1 MNNVA
6 FREKME
12 ARTVL
17 FAVNTLAYLRTVPYD
32 VATKVIAFQLGK
44 SASSIGANYH
54 EANRAVSRDDFAHKI
69 SISLKEANES
79 VYWFKVAKGV
89 LGETAQLQG
98 LLQEALE
105 LRNLFQS
112 ILSSVKGRSNSTTPN
127 SSTLNSPVNSTTS
140 NSTTPNSS
148 TPNSTTSNSSTP
160 NSSTPPL

>member
-54 EANRAVSRDDFAHKI
+54 EANRAISRDDFAHKI

-79 VYWFKVAKGV
+79 VYWLKVVKGV
-89 LGETAQLQG
+89 LGESTQLQG

-112 ILSSVKGRSNSTTPN
+112 ILSSVKGRSTSTTPT
-127 SSTLNSPVNSTTS
+127 SSTPNFLI

-148 TPNSTTSNSSTP
+148 TP
-160 NSSTPPL
+160 PL

>member
-1 MNNVA
+1 MNNVV

-12 ARTVL
+12 ARTVQ
-17 FAVNTLAYLRTVPYD
+17 FAVDTLAFLRTVPYD

-54 EANRAVSRDDFAHKI
+54 EANRAISRDDFAHKI
-69 SISLKEANES
+69 SISLKEANER

-89 LGETAQLQG
+89 LGETTQLQG
-98 LLQEALE
+98 LLHEATE

-112 ILSSVKGRSNSTTPN
+112 ILSSVKGGRSD
-127 SSTLNSPVNSTTS
+127 
-140 NSTTPNSS
+140 
-148 TPNSTTSNSSTP
+148 SSTP

>member
-1 MNNVA
+1 MNNGA

-12 ARTVL
+12 ARTVQ
-17 FAVNTLAYLRTVPYD
+17 FAVNTLAFLRTVPYD

-79 VYWFKVAKGV
+79 VYWFKVSQGV
-89 LGETAQLQG
+89 LGETTQLQG

-112 ILSSVKGRSNSTTPN
+112 ILSSVKGRSNSSTLHSSTPN
-127 SSTLNSPVNSTTS
+127 SS
-140 NSTTPNSS
+140 TPNSS
-148 TPNSTTSNSSTP
+148 TPNSTT
-160 NSSTPPL
+160 PPL

>member
-44 SASSIGANYH
+44 SSSSIGANYH
-54 EANRAVSRDDFAHKI
+54 EANRAISRDDFAHKI

-112 ILSSVKGRSNSTTPN
+112 ILSSVKGRPNSTTPN
-127 SSTLNSPVNSTTS
+127 SSVNSTTP
-140 NSTTPNSS
+140 NSTTANSPVNSS
-148 TPNSTTSNSSTP
+148 TPNSTT
-160 NSSTPPL
+160 PPL

>member
-1 MNNVA
+1 MNNAA
-6 FREKME
+6 FRETME

-17 FAVNTLAYLRTVPYD
+17 FAVNTLAHLQSVPYD

-54 EANRAVSRDDFAHKI
+54 EANRAISRDDFAHKI

-89 LGETAQLQG
+89 FGASAQLQG
-98 LLQEALE
+98 LLKEATE
-105 LRNLFQS
+105 LRNLFQC
-112 ILSSVKGRSNSTTPN
+112 ILSSVKGRSNSPTPN
-127 SSTLNSPVNSTTS
+127 SP
-140 NSTTPNSS
+140 TPNF
-148 TPNSTTSNSSTP
+148 PVNSSTP